1 MKERKEIEKLIAE
14 HMIAWHKNAQPAF
27 KEHYLVTPE
36 NLADFIDTYF
46 IKRKT
51 AKKWKDVLKD
61 SVAPPLT

>member
-1 MKERKEIEKLIAE
+1 
-14 HMIAWHKNAQPAF
+14 MIAWHKNAQPNF

-51 AKKWKDVLKD
+51 AKKWKDVLQD
-61 SVAPPLT
+61 SKVTPLT